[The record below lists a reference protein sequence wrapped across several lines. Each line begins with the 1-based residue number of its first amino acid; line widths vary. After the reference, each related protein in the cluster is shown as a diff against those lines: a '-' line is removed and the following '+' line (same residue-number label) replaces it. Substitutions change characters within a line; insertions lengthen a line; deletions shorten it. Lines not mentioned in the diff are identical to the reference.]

1 MEKHGL
7 FTHRRNMLKGH
18 IHENFSLNTLSL
30 LRMIKYLRRKQVK
43 LVEEAF
49 TKLDDVILKAV
60 FHKYIRFSKNILS
73 GMYIY

>member
-7 FTHRRNMLKGH
+7 FTHPRNMLRGH

-49 TKLDDVILKAV
+49 AKPDHVILKAV
-60 FHKYIRFSKNILS
+60 FHKHIRFSRNILS